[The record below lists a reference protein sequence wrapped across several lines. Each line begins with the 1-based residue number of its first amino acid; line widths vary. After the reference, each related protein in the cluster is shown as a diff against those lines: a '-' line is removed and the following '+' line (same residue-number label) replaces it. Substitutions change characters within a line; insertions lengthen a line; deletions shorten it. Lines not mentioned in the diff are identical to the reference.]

1 MRLQRYLSHN
11 GVASR
16 RKAEEL
22 IRSGR
27 VTVNGRRTTDPAA
40 EVEGRVDVRVSG
52 RPVFAQE
59 PLTILMH
66 KPAGTVATTRDPEG
80 RKTVL
85 DLLSRHERT
94 TRLFPVGRLDYHT
107 QGVLLLTNDGDL
119 MQHLLHPSHRVER
132 VYHAK
137 LSGRLRPDELQRL
150 RQGVRLDD
158 GPARADRARILAD
171 TGKHTWVEI
180 VLHVGRNRLVHRMA
194 EALGHRVLKLAR
206 VRFAGLSVD
215 EIPPGRW
222 RPLSRREVLRLRQVA
237 ARAAPSPARG

>member
-1 MRLQRYLSHN
+1 MRLQRYVSRT
-11 GVASR
+11 GAASR

-22 IRSGR
+22 IRAGR
-27 VTVNGRRTTDPAA
+27 VSVDGKRVTDPAA
-40 EVEGRVDVRVSG
+40 EIRERASVRVSG
-52 RPVFAQE
+52 HPVFLQDA
-59 PLTILMH
+59 LTILMH
-66 KPAGTVATTRDPEG
+66 KPTGTMTTTHDPEG

-85 DLLSRHERT
+85 DLLGRHERT

-137 LSGRLRPDELQRL
+137 LSGRLRPDELLRM
-150 RQGVRLDD
+150 RQGIRLYD
-158 GPARADRARILAD
+158 GMARADRARVLQD

-180 VLHVGRNRLVHRMA
+180 VMHVGKNRIVHRMA

-222 RPLSRREVLRLRQVA
+222 RPLSRREVLRLRQA
-237 ARAAPSPARG
+237 AAPAVPSPARG